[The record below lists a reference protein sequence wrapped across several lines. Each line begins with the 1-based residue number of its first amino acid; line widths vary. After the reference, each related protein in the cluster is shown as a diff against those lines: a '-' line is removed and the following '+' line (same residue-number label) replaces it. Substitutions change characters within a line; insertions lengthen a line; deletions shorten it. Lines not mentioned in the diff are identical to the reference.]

1 MFLVIT
7 GEERGFTAAHLDR
20 GGGKKFCNRAVT
32 EGGPLSSPQDT
43 CRLRA
48 SPRKGQRV
56 LCWGAVLSRL
66 QHKVLD
72 VLG

>member
-20 GGGKKFCNRAVT
+20 GGGKKFCNQR
-32 EGGPLSSPQDT
+32 GGPLSSPQDT